1 MSQSTTNNTRITIL
15 ERFRGPPTSGH
26 GGYVSGRFAAFA
38 DLTTDDSA
46 EVTLRSPIPL
56 DQSMSVLFDDDNPR
70 NYQIQDSDTL
80 IAEVRAVQLSLEVPD
95 PPDWA
100 QTLAAESRSAALM
113 PNINPLLPGQQGF
126 HPICFCCGPEH
137 PEGLHIFVAPVDRQ
151 VSAIWETKTEWG
163 DDAGK
168 LYISSEGALTL
179 LESADYE
186 TQSSYNVI
194 ISASDGSE
202 TVSESITIGVSN
214 LIETPP
220 SLTLPSTISVAEN
233 TSVVA
238 QASATD
244 PEGSAVTYALSGTD
258 AATFYVSSTGLVSF
272 RAAPDYESL
281 NKTQYSLT
289 VTVTNAGALSAS
301 GSMTVNVTDIVENF
315 FDTCR
320 FGDCR
325 FE

>member
-70 NYQIQDSDTL
+70 NYQIQNSDTL

-100 QTLAAESRSAALM
+100 QTRAAESRSAALM

-168 LYISSEGALTL
+168 LPQALLWTALDCPGQYAFLAEGIRTGLLGRMTAKVLTTPRAGSSLQVTAWTIAIEGKKHLAGSALFDDQQTL
-179 LESADYE
+179 LAYA
-186 TQSSYNVI
+186 T
-194 ISASDGSE
+194 
-202 TVSESITIGVSN
+202 TLWIGRQP
-214 LIETPP
+214 LR
-220 SLTLPSTISVAEN
+220 L
-233 TSVVA
+233 
-238 QASATD
+238 
-244 PEGSAVTYALSGTD
+244 
-258 AATFYVSSTGLVSF
+258 
-272 RAAPDYESL
+272 
-281 NKTQYSLT
+281 
-289 VTVTNAGALSAS
+289 
-301 GSMTVNVTDIVENF
+301 
-315 FDTCR
+315 
-320 FGDCR
+320 
-325 FE
+325 